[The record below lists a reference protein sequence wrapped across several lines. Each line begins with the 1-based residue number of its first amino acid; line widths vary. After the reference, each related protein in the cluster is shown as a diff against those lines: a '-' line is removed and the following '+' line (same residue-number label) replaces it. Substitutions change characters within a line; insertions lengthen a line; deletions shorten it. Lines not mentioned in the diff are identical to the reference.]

1 MVHPV
6 QHGEI
11 TEISLSIYQCKTP
24 NFHLSSLFPKVKAS
38 AGAPGLLN
46 AVAHCD
52 AAAEHV
58 QDLRVEEGLLRELLL
73 EDAAVVRHQADV
85 ELAAA
90 PCEDGGGEGGQEALR
105 GGEDRLSLRLEIALE

>member
-1 MVHPV
+1 M
-6 QHGEI
+6 
-11 TEISLSIYQCKTP
+11 
-24 NFHLSSLFPKVKAS
+24 SSLFPKVKAG

-46 AVAHCD
+46 AVAHGD

-58 QDLRVEEGLLRELLL
+58 QDLRVEERLLRELLL

-90 PCEDGGGEGGQEALR
+90 PREDGGREGGQEALR
-105 GGEDRLSLRLEIALE
+105 RGEDRLRKGLEIRLD